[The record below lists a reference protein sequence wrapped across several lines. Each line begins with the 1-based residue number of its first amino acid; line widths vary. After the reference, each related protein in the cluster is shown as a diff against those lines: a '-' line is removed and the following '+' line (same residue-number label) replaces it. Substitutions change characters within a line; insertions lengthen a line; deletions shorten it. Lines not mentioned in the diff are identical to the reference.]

1 MRRKQQSMTAQNE
14 PIRVLIADDHA
25 IFRRGLHT
33 ALEIAPTVQVIGE
46 AGDGQQAVEMA
57 ESLQPDVILMDIH
70 MPGMSGLEAVRLIHS
85 TSPRIAIIMI
95 TMFDDAD
102 TIFAAMQA
110 GARGY
115 LLKGTAPDSLV
126 ETVRLVSEGHVILA
140 PGVAERLINYFAVPK
155 PAETAALFPELTRR
169 ENEILRL
176 MADGLTDSHIAIR
189 LGLSVKTVRNH
200 VSNILNKLQVATRT
214 QAVLRLKESLS

>member
-1 MRRKQQSMTAQNE
+1 MIVENE

-33 ALEIAPTVQVIGE
+33 ALDIAPSIRVVGE
-46 AGDGQQAVEMA
+46 SGDGQQAVEMA
-57 ESLQPDVILMDIH
+57 EALQPDVILMDIH
-70 MPGMSGLEAVRLIHS
+70 MPGMSGLEAVRHILSI
-85 TSPRIAIIMI
+85 SPRIAIIMI
-95 TMFDDAD
+95 TMFEDAD
-102 TIFAAMQA
+102 TIFTAMQA

-126 ETVRLVSEGHVILA
+126 ETVRLVNEGHVILA
-140 PGVAERLINYFAVPK
+140 PGVAERLISYFAVPK

-169 ENEILRL
+169 ENEILQL
-176 MADGLTDSHIAIR
+176 MAEGLTDSHIAVR
-189 LGLSVKTVRNH
+189 LSLSVKTVRNH

-214 QAVLRLKESLS
+214 QAVLRLRETLP